1 MNEEL
6 YQSPALVVV
15 ELHAEGV
22 LCFSSQTEF
31 LNEDEGVW

>member
-6 YQSPALVVV
+6 YQSPEVMVV
-15 ELHAEGV
+15 EFYTEGV
-22 LCFSSQTEF
+22 LCLSSQTEF